1 MKTSGEMI
9 SPVVLTASEAL
20 CLCVPYLGEAKRLAV
35 TANQSGRE
43 GGGGREGCACVFVR
57 RQSAGYESEGGK
69 GGQGKND

>member
-1 MKTSGEMI
+1 MI

-35 TANQSGRE
+35 TANQSGGGE
-43 GGGGREGCACVFVR
+43 GRACVFVR